1 MNLFL
6 RQKCMDCCALSRE
19 HARALYCLD
28 YEIQLLKAARS
39 IGLVFYP
46 NIHIFDR
53 FTNSFSVSHMNVLHV
68 RICTIPSLDHLMR
81 SLILE
86 EIYFYK
92 QSLIVVAMTN
102 RK

>member
-19 HARALYCLD
+19 HAQALYCLD
-28 YEIQLLKAARS
+28 YEIQHLKAALCMTC
-39 IGLVFYP
+39 IYP
-46 NIHIFDR
+46 IIPFLDR